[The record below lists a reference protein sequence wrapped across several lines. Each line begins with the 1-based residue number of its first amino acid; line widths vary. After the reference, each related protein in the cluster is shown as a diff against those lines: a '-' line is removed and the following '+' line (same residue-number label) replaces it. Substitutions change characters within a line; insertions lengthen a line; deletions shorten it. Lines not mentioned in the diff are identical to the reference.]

1 MKRIYLLLSCLALT
15 VLSCSRS
22 IHPTVSQ
29 QDWGTVDG
37 TPVFLYTLTN
47 SNGVVV
53 KITNYGG
60 IITEFHAPDRN
71 GKMENIVLG
80 LNSLEA
86 YLKGHPAFGCIVGRY
101 INRIGGAKFTLDGVE
116 YQLAKNSNGRHNI
129 HGGRKNFYTKVW
141 EGATSSDSE
150 SATLSLTYLSPDM
163 EEGFPG
169 NLKVKVDYI
178 LTNDNELRME
188 YTATTDK
195 PTVVNLS
202 NHSYFNLSGAQESVL
217 DHEIRIY
224 ADEFIPT
231 DKDLIPTGEI
241 LSVEGTP
248 LDVRNWTQIGERMEL
263 LPNGFDNSYC
273 VNGKSGEEPVLIAEL
288 RHPESGRTLKTYT
301 TQPGVCFY
309 TAKGLNT
316 KRNTVH
322 GIPYGSSWGACLET
336 QHHPDSPNHDNF
348 PSTVLRPG
356 ETYREVTVYQIYFP
370 VTNRSRFR

>member
-1 MKRIYLLLSCLALT
+1 MKQKLQIVFCLCMVIIGVACT
-15 VLSCSRS
+15 PEVK
-22 IHPTVSQ
+22 PTVSQ
-29 QDWGTVDG
+29 EDWGTVDG
-37 TPVFLYTLTN
+37 KPVYLYTLTN
-47 SNGVVV
+47 KNGVTA

-60 IITEFHAPDRN
+60 IMTEFYVPDKK
-71 GKMENIVLG
+71 GKMDNIVLG
-80 LNSLEA
+80 LNSLED

-129 HGGRKNFYTKVW
+129 HGGRKNFYNQVW
-141 EGATSSDSE
+141 QGETSCNDDA
-150 SATLSLTYLSPDM
+150 ATLSLTYLSVDG

-169 NLKVKVDYI
+169 NLQVKVDYI
-178 LTNDNELRME
+178 LTNDNELRIE

-202 NHSYFNLSGAQESVL
+202 NHSYFNLSGAKESVL
-217 DHEIRIY
+217 GHEVRIY
-224 ADEFIPT
+224 ADEYIPT

-241 LSVEGTP
+241 LPVDGTP
-248 LDVRNWTQIGERMEL
+248 LDVRNWTRIGDRMEQ

-273 VNGKSGEEPVLIAEL
+273 VKGENGKKPVLIAEL
-288 RHPESGRTLKTYT
+288 REQQSGRILKTYT

-316 KRNTVH
+316 KQNTAH
-322 GIPYGSSWGACLET
+322 GVPYGNSWGVCLET

-348 PSTVLRPG
+348 PSTVLRRG
-356 ETYREVTVYQIYFP
+356 ETYHEVTIYKLEIQ
-370 VTNRSRFR
+370 R